1 MACVVVSLD
10 RRVLDRTF
18 HPFNL
23 AAGLGMIWLGQ
34 PMLDVIGLADQ
45 IKSNLAECHA
55 VPIAWLLGELDAVV
69 CQDRVN
75 LVGHLLQ

>member
-1 MACVVVSLD
+1 
-10 RRVLDRTF
+10 
-18 HPFNL
+18 
-23 AAGLGMIWLGQ
+23 MIWLGQ